1 MPLANKGKGK
11 GRDGRRSRSRN
22 TTPSS
27 VISAGTGPVIPS
39 VTPYLE
45 VDTSKLHVPSH
56 PQYGDILDRLDT
68 KSGVP
73 EPKHLETLVEQLR
86 QLSEAAEARAQVCDA
101 AMRELADK
109 RKAIA
114 DEERERERI
123 DHELELRKAKA
134 KRDTEERSDGAGG
147 KRAPKPKKRK
157 ERSEVLEEKLA
168 HISDGVEVKVEG
180 KTPDYAI
187 ATAFQAGPQTIFS
200 ATGAQYP
207 FYRFRNVFFPNVT
220 IICLKGGLAIAVSSH
235 HDSRTLPQLCQ
246 ASCYK
251 ENPARAYVQMA
262 NLQYGR
268 FQDQSVSVHKKRQTY
283 KAGHALWLLELSF
296 LPTFY
301 ITGH

>member
-68 KSGVP
+68 KPGIP

-114 DEERERERI
+114 DEERERERL
-123 DHELELRKAKA
+123 DHELELRKVKA

-147 KRAPKPKKRK
+147 KRALKPKKRK
-157 ERSEVLEEKLA
+157 ERSEALEEKLA

-180 KTPDYAI
+180 KTSDYAI
-187 ATAFQAGPQTIFS
+187 ATDLSSRASNYLFS
-200 ATGAQYP
+200 DRHYP
-207 FYRFRNVFFPNVT
+207 LVFKCDYRLSKRWFGHRSEH
-220 IICLKGGLAIAVSSH
+220 SS
-235 HDSRTLPQLCQ
+235 R
-246 ASCYK
+246 
-251 ENPARAYVQMA
+251 
-262 NLQYGR
+262 
-268 FQDQSVSVHKKRQTY
+268 
-283 KAGHALWLLELSF
+283 
-296 LPTFY
+296 
-301 ITGH
+301 

>member
-68 KSGVP
+68 KPGIP

-157 ERSEVLEEKLA
+157 ERSEALEEKLA

-180 KTPDYAI
+180 KTSEYAI
-187 ATAFQAGPQTIFS
+187 ATTDVTLLLHNIHF
-200 ATGAQYP
+200 TGFAL
-207 FYRFRNVFFPNVT
+207 FFKRDCHPV
-220 IICLKGGLAIAVSSH
+220 VSTH
-235 HDSRTLPQLCQ
+235 HNSTTLPQLCQ
-246 ASCYK
+246 VSCDK
-251 ENPARAYVQMA
+251 KKPTNDYVQVS
-262 NLQYGR
+262 NLQYGH
-268 FQDQSVSVHKKRQTY
+268 FQDQSVSVHKTRQTFQ
-283 KAGHALWLLELSF
+283 KLAMF
-296 LPTFY
+296 L
-301 ITGH
+301 GSLN

>member
-68 KSGVP
+68 KPGIP

-109 RKAIA
+109 RKAIG

-134 KRDTEERSDGAGG
+134 KRDTEDRSDGAGG
-147 KRAPKPKKRK
+147 KRALKPKKRK
-157 ERSEVLEEKLA
+157 ERSEALEEKLA

-180 KTPDYAI
+180 KTSDYAI
-187 ATAFQAGPQTIFS
+187 ATAFPAGPQTIFS
-200 ATGAQYP
+200 ATDITLLLHNIHFTGFAL
-207 FYRFRNVFFPNVT
+207 FFK
-220 IICLKGGLAIAVSSH
+220 C
-235 HDSRTLPQLCQ
+235 DYQ
-246 ASCYK
+246 
-251 ENPARAYVQMA
+251 
-262 NLQYGR
+262 NLQYGH
-268 FQDQSVSVHKKRQTY
+268 FQGQSASVHKTRQTLQ
-283 KAGHALWLLELSF
+283 KLAMF
-296 LPTFY
+296 L
-301 ITGH
+301 GSLN

>member
-45 VDTSKLHVPSH
+45 VDTSRLHVPSH

-68 KSGVP
+68 KPGIP

-114 DEERERERI
+114 DEERERERL

-157 ERSEVLEEKLA
+157 ERSEALEEKLA
-168 HISDGVEVKVEG
+168 HVSDGVEVKVEG
-180 KTPDYAI
+180 KTSDAI

-200 ATGAQYP
+200 ATGITLLS
-207 FYRFRNVFFPNVT
+207 RNIHFTGFALFSNAT
-220 IICLKGGLAIAVSSH
+220 IICLEGGSASS
-235 HDSRTLPQLCQ
+235 R
-246 ASCYK
+246 
-251 ENPARAYVQMA
+251 
-262 NLQYGR
+262 
-268 FQDQSVSVHKKRQTY
+268 
-283 KAGHALWLLELSF
+283 
-296 LPTFY
+296 
-301 ITGH
+301 